1 MTDPINT
8 QNRPRSPGV
17 SSDTR
22 AGSTSKSGG
31 NATAPSPSRTA
42 QPNES
47 TVELSNT
54 TLLQELEDQIRNLP
68 EVNDVRIEAVKQALS
83 NGEYEP
89 DAEVIARKYI
99 EIEKLLP

>member
-8 QNRPRSPGV
+8 QNRPKGPGV
-17 SSDTR
+17 SSDTK

-31 NATAPSPSRTA
+31 NTAAPTRSGAA
-42 QPNES
+42 QSNAS
-47 TVELSNT
+47 TVELSNA